1 MLKPVPHLLNVTIR
15 DVPASHIFVWL
26 QKGFFDAFHSSWLS
40 LAHGVVLAAFGAL
53 LFYFAG
59 HQFWLLA
66 GAFSGF
72 MVMSPILATSL
83 YAISRDIELG
93 RTVSIQT
100 ISNTWLNWQLDRS
113 RDPNSY
119 WCLIR
124 FGILL
129 GAAATTWVLSSAAF
143 ITLVTDHPIN
153 TPKDFILHVVL
164 ADKGIAFELWL
175 MLGGLLA
182 APIFASSAISIPLL
196 LDKQVKLWQAVE
208 VSWRC
213 VLANPGLLASWA
225 AVLMLLTLIGM
236 ATFLVGLI
244 IVIPVLGHASWH
256 AYKELIDSSQ
266 IPFRQQL

>member
-1 MLKPVPHLLNVTIR
+1 MLKPASNLLNVTIR
-15 DVPASHIFVWL
+15 DVPASHILLWL
-26 QKGFFDAFHSSWLS
+26 QKGLSDVFKASWLS
-40 LAHGVVLAAFGAL
+40 IAHGLALAVFGAFL
-53 LFYFAG
+53 LYFAG

-83 YAISRDIELG
+83 YAISRDLEQGKKISFQ
-93 RTVSIQT
+93 TVT
-100 ISNTWLNWQLDRS
+100 NTWLNWQS
-113 RDPNSY
+113 NNSHDPNSY

-129 GAAATTWVLSSAAF
+129 GAAATGWVLSSAAF
-143 ITLVTDHPIN
+143 ITLVTEHPIA
-153 TPKDFILHVVL
+153 TPKDFIVYVVL
-164 ADKGIAFELWL
+164 AEKGVAFELWL

-213 VLANPGLLASWA
+213 VLANPALLAAWA
-225 AVLMLLTLIGM
+225 AVLMLLTLVGM
-236 ATFLVGLI
+236 ATFLIGLI

>member
-1 MLKPVPHLLNVTIR
+1 MLKPAPDLLNVTIR
-15 DVPASHIFVWL
+15 DVPASHLFLWL
-26 QKGFFDAFHSSWLS
+26 QKGLADVFKASWLS
-40 LAHGVVLAAFGAL
+40 LAHGLVLALFGAL
-53 LFYFAG
+53 LIYFAG

-83 YAISRDIELG
+83 YAISRDLELG
-93 RTVSIQT
+93 QSISIQT
-100 ISNTWLNWQLDRS
+100 ITKTWLNWQTDRT

-119 WCLIR
+119 WCLVR

-129 GAAATTWVLSSAAF
+129 GVAATGWVLSSAAF
-143 ITLVTDHPIN
+143 ITLVTEHPIA
-153 TPKDFILHVVL
+153 TPKDFIVYVVL
-164 ADKGIAFELWL
+164 AEKGVAFELWL

-213 VLANPGLLASWA
+213 VLANPALLAAWA
-225 AVLMLLTLIGM
+225 AVLMLLTLVGM
-236 ATFLVGLI
+236 ATFLIGLI

>member
-1 MLKPVPHLLNVTIR
+1 MLKPAPELLNVTIR
-15 DVPASHIFVWL
+15 DVPTQRIFYWL
-26 QKGFFDAFHSSWLS
+26 RKGFSDLFYASWLS
-40 LAHGVVLAAFGAL
+40 LSHGFVLALFGGL

-59 HQFWLLA
+59 QHFWLLA

-83 YAISRDIELG
+83 YAISRELEKG
-93 RTVSIQT
+93 QKVSIKT
-100 ISNTWLNWQLDRS
+100 ITQTWLNWQTDRT

-119 WCLIR
+119 WCLVR

-129 GAAATTWVLSSAAF
+129 GMAATGWVISSAAF
-143 ITLVTDHPIN
+143 ITLVTETPIA
-153 TPKDFILHVVL
+153 TPHDFILHVVL
-164 ADKGIAFELWL
+164 AEKGIVFELWL

-196 LDKQVKLWQAVE
+196 LDKQVQLWQAVE

-213 VLANPGLLASWA
+213 VLANPTLLAAWA
-225 AVLMLLTLIGM
+225 ALLMFLTLVGM

-244 IVIPVLGHASWH
+244 VVIPVLGHASWH

-266 IPFRQQL
+266 IPSRQQI